1 MIGLAVNRDGF
12 PIAHE
17 VYAGILVIDLQGRAT
32 QAAGILAIPGAVRIN
47 PHRLQQYKDIELSSS
62 REIVLY
68 CTSPGEF
75 TSARVALALHE
86 RGIERVR
93 PLAGGLRAWRDC
105 GFPVTAIALSPGQS

>member
-1 MIGLAVNRDGF
+1 
-12 PIAHE
+12 
-17 VYAGILVIDLQGRAT
+17 
-32 QAAGILAIPGAVRIN
+32 
-47 PHRLQQYKDIELSSS
+47 
-62 REIVLY
+62 VLY